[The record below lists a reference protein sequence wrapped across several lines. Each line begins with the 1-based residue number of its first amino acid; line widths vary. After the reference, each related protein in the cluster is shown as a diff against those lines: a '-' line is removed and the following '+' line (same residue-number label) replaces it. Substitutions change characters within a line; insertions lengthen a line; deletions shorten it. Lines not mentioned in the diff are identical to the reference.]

1 MLDRPPRRPSPWLH
15 LALGAVA
22 FVLAGAYL
30 LKILEEGATRGR
42 VIPAIVWAILGILWL
57 CAFYRARMAV
67 EREAGES
74 DSS

>member
-15 LALGAVA
+15 LALGVIA
-22 FVLAGAYL
+22 FVLAGAFL
-30 LKILEEGATRGR
+30 LKILEKGASRGR
-42 VIPAIVWAILGILWL
+42 VIPAVAWTILGILWL

-67 EREAGES
+67 EREA